1 MRFLLKLMKKLSST
15 LTMDIDARLNK
26 IQESLGRIET
36 RQTAELSSG
45 NLLNN
50 EFRVFSQWGEDGIIQ
65 KLIHHID
72 VGKKIFIEFGVE
84 NYRESNTRF
93 LLTNNNW
100 SGLVI
105 DGSQSNIDY
114 IKRDNIYW
122 QYNLKAECAFIT
134 KENINQIFEKNG
146 IKGDIGI
153 LSIDIDGNDYWV
165 WEAITTVSPAVVVIE
180 YNAKFGSDLAVT
192 VPYEKDF
199 VRSKKHHSM
208 IYYGAS
214 LKALHILGRKKG
226 YALVGCNSN
235 GVNAFFVRNDLM
247 VNEIKE
253 VTVEDGYFSNL
264 FRESRD
270 IDGKLIY
277 LSPEEELELI
287 LTMPLIEVN
296 E

>member
-1 MRFLLKLMKKLSST
+1 MRFFLKLRQKSRSI
-15 LTMDIDARLNK
+15 LTMDIDARLDK

-36 RQTAELSSG
+36 RQTAELASG

-65 KLIHHID
+65 KLIRHID
-72 VGKKIFIEFGVE
+72 IGEKIFIEFGVE
-84 NYRESNTRF
+84 NYTESNTRF

-114 IKRDNIYW
+114 IKRDKIYW

-165 WEAITTVSPAVVVIE
+165 WEAITTVNPAIVIIE
-180 YNAKFGSDLAVT
+180 YNAKFGSDLSVT
-192 VPYEKDF
+192 VPYESDF
-199 VRSKKHHSM
+199 VRSKKHYSM

-214 LKALHILGRKKG
+214 LKALYILGSKKG
-226 YALVGCNSN
+226 YTLVGCNSN

-253 VTVEDGYFSNL
+253 VTVADGYFSNL

-270 IDGKLIY
+270 IDGKLMY
-277 LSPEEELELI
+277 LSPEEELKLI
-287 LTMPLIEVN
+287 LTMPLIEIN